1 MRNFRANYPPEVI
14 RLKFRTAASA
24 DMRRVS
30 AKTRARWGDAQA
42 AAYSANLRDD
52 ITSLCAF
59 PLRLPESEG
68 RHPGLRRMNSGRHAV
83 FFLASSDLI
92 EVVRVLHS
100 AMDFDEWLG

>member
-1 MRNFRANYPPEVI
+1 MRLE
-14 RLKFRTAASA
+14 FRTAAFA

-30 AKTRARWGDAQA
+30 AETRARWRDAQA

-52 ITSLCAF
+52 IKSLCAF
-59 PLRLPESEG
+59 PLRFPEFKG

-92 EVVRVLHS
+92 EVVRVLHT
-100 AMDFDEWLG
+100 AMDFDAWLG